1 MVVMVINLAQVPAV
15 TITAE
20 VAAVLVQQVETHLIP
35 VTVVLLDLEET
46 ELPHLLL

>member
-15 TITAE
+15 TITGE
-20 VAAVLVQQVETHLIP
+20 VAAVLVQQVETHLD
-35 VTVVLLDLEET
+35 LLIQDLEET